1 MIISGYQRLHSRLFI
16 GSASWAAS
24 VRRDA
29 YARQGRCAQ
38 ARLLDSWKTTR
49 DFGLRK
55 TLGDAIAPTAG
66 FDSDAARNDASK
78 IIIFSKKNLL
88 GRIRRSVADAVAKSK
103 GLA

>member
-1 MIISGYQRLHSRLFI
+1 MIISGYQRSHSRLFI

-66 FDSDAARNDASK
+66 FDSAPGYGNQRPKPPPHGANPFKTALNVHS
-78 IIIFSKKNLL
+78 
-88 GRIRRSVADAVAKSK
+88 
-103 GLA
+103 